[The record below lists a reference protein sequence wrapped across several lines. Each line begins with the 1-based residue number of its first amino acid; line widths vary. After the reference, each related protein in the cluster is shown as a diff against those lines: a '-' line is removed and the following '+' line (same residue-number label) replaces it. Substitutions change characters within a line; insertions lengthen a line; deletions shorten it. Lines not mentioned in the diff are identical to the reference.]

1 MRIRLSC
8 LLLGVL
14 AAISLPCPS
23 QQTLTPRKLL
33 AVTVTGSQRFKP
45 DAIAAAT
52 GLIIGMTAG
61 EDDFRRAAERLADSG
76 AFNDVT
82 FGYSYTDAGSKLTL
96 DVKDALE
103 FVPARFEDFVG
114 FTDDELRSRIKERLP
129 LFDGQLPASGKLA
142 AQVSDILQG
151 MLLERKLPGHVE
163 YDRMV
168 REDGGA
174 VQAILYSI
182 EGVSILI
189 HQATVSGAG
198 PDEMPRLQA
207 AANRLKGRDYRRSA
221 LDFVVE
227 KQLLPVFHE
236 RGYLKATVDTLPP
249 KLAAPP
255 AESEED
261 ATRTTFVDIEFT
273 VDPGARYRLT
283 GVEWAGNKSV
293 SAAKLSSLLRARN
306 GEMANT
312 VELAADL
319 DHARQLYGSLG
330 YIRAAIEPV
339 AQFDESAGTVKYTL
353 NVSEDEQYKMG
364 ELDIRGVDRA
374 QEQKLRDLWK
384 LRAGDVYNAG
394 ALQAFLPEAVKAL
407 PRNLDWTTTHHVT
420 ANVRDKTVDVEIH
433 FTAQA
438 LK

>member
-1 MRIRLSC
+1 MRIRVPR
-8 LLLGVL
+8 LLLALL
-14 AAISLPCPS
+14 AAIPVPAAS
-23 QQTLTPRKLL
+23 QQGFTPRKLL
-33 AVTVTGSQRFKP
+33 AVVVTGSARFKP
-45 DAIAAAT
+45 EAIVAAS
-52 GLIIGMTAG
+52 GLTIGMTAG
-61 EDDFRRAAERLADSG
+61 EDEFRRAAERLGDSG

-82 FGYSYTDAGSKLTL
+82 YGYSYTDAGAKLTL
-96 DVKDALE
+96 DVKDATG

-114 FTDDELRSRIKERLP
+114 FTDEELRARITERLP

-142 AQVSDILQG
+142 AQVSDVLQG

-189 HQATVSGAG
+189 RQATVSGGG

-207 AANRLKGRDYRRSA
+207 VANRLKGRDYRRSA
-221 LDFVVE
+221 LEFVVE
-227 KQLLPVFHE
+227 KQFLPVFHE

-249 KLAAPP
+249 KLVAPP
-255 AESEED
+255 AESAED

-273 VDPGARYRLT
+273 VHPGGRYRLK

-293 SAAKLSSLLRARN
+293 STENLNALLRARN
-306 GEMANT
+306 GEIANT
-312 VELAADL
+312 VQLAADL

-330 YIRAAIEPV
+330 YIRAAIDPEG
-339 AQFDESAGTVKYTL
+339 QFDESSGTVKYTVK
-353 NVSEDEQYKMG
+353 VSEDEQYKMG
-364 ELDIRGVDRA
+364 ELDIRDVDRA
-374 QEQKLRDLWK
+374 QEQRLRDLWK
-384 LRAGDVYNAG
+384 LRTGDVYNAG
-394 ALQAFLPEAVKAL
+394 YLQAFLVEAVKTL